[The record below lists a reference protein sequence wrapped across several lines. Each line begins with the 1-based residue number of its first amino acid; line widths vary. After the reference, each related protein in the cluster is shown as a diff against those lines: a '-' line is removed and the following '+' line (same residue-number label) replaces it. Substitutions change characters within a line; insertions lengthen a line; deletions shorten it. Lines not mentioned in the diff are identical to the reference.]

1 MDTRHVSLNHPA
13 SPTTWPTFLE
23 PLIVTPRHRARL
35 YERAEAIGD
44 PKIVAVRLEQV
55 NRERP
60 ILTHKDL
67 KDALDRM
74 EIEGLSEPAR
84 RHDTRRKGNVVYL
97 PGTESSPK
105 NLEALADSR
114 DAVEIEKRVSFV
126 IASADAALRKEIN
139 DKKLPK
145 GKDANMALLRSLL
158 GIRRSAGGKA

>member
-23 PLIVTPRHRARL
+23 PLIVTARHRARL

-44 PKIVAVRLEQV
+44 PKVVALRLEQV

-60 ILTHKDL
+60 IRTHQDL

-74 EIEGLSEPAR
+74 EVEGLSEPATR
-84 RHDTRRKGNVVYL
+84 RDTRRKGNVVYL

-105 NLEALADSR
+105 NLECPADSR
-114 DAVEIEKRVSFV
+114 DAAEIRKRVSFA
-126 IASADAALRKEIN
+126 IASADSVLRKEIN
-139 DKKLPK
+139 DKKLPI

-158 GIRRSAGGKA
+158 GIRRRAGGKA